1 VPQSRFAS
9 FAIALPLYRLFEYR
23 LVDDSEPAVVGGRY
37 RLPFGRGTRCGIL
50 LGVSDRSDFDAAKI
64 KPVEERLDTEAVLG
78 EHMLALARWMAEY
91 YLQPPGDVI
100 FQCLPGY
107 LRGTRRHESPRVKRW
122 RLNQVSAADLASL
135 QRKSPRQFE
144 ICEALQRQPE
154 GLTAT
159 QFKQINANW
168 HAAVKALESKQLL
181 AWEWDDKPF
190 SVQIDATRPQL
201 SPEQAAIMQ
210 AIEPALQEFA
220 VHLLDGVTGSG
231 KTEIYLRLIE
241 RCLANGQQAIY
252 LVPEIG
258 LTSQLIDRIQQRF
271 GDCFAISHSAL
282 TDYQRYRAW
291 DRFRRGEVGI
301 MLGTRSSLFSQC
313 ERLGLIVIDE
323 EHDHSYRQEDGV
335 RYHARDVAIK
345 RAQMLD
351 IPIVLG
357 SATPAL
363 ESIANCE
370 RSTYRRYRMDQRP
383 TRFPP
388 PPIEL
393 IDVRDSRFDFGC
405 AAATFKRIDS
415 HLQNGGQVLVYLNR
429 RGFAPIV
436 MCHECGWQSQ
446 CRNCDARLTLHQS
459 LQTLLCH
466 HCGYSESIPEVCP
479 DCGHTEVRHYGIG
492 TEQLQLGLEQR
503 YPQVPVLRVDRD
515 VIASRDALKS
525 RLQQLQSGEPCILI
539 GTQMIAKGHDYPAI
553 TLSVVL
559 DADQALFSASYRA
572 SERLAQTLL
581 QVCGRSGRGDRPGEA
596 IVQTRFPEHPMM
608 QSLVHRSYRDIADE
622 LLQERRLLGFPPY
635 ARVVI
640 FRADAQ
646 ELKQALA
653 KLEEIRA
660 LLQQARRFQQLS
672 SIGPIAALMTR
683 RIGRYRAQLSLLATD
698 YQVLRSVL
706 SEAMPAIQ
714 EIPSTPRVSWSVD
727 VDAFDL

>member
-64 KPVEERLDTEAVLG
+64 KPVEERVDTEAVLG

-154 GLTAT
+154 GLTAA

>member
-1 VPQSRFAS
+1 
-9 FAIALPLYRLFEYR
+9 
-23 LVDDSEPAVVGGRY
+23 
-37 RLPFGRGTRCGIL
+37 
-50 LGVSDRSDFDAAKI
+50 
-64 KPVEERLDTEAVLG
+64 
-78 EHMLALARWMAEY
+78 M
-91 YLQPPGDVI
+91 
-100 FQCLPGY
+100 
-107 LRGTRRHESPRVKRW
+107 
-122 RLNQVSAADLASL
+122 
-135 QRKSPRQFE
+135 
-144 ICEALQRQPE
+144 
-154 GLTAT
+154 
-159 QFKQINANW
+159 
-168 HAAVKALESKQLL
+168 
-181 AWEWDDKPF
+181 
-190 SVQIDATRPQL
+190 
-201 SPEQAAIMQ
+201 
-210 AIEPALQEFA
+210 
-220 VHLLDGVTGSG
+220 
-231 KTEIYLRLIE
+231 
-241 RCLANGQQAIY
+241 
-252 LVPEIG
+252 PEIG
-258 LTSQLIDRIQQRF
+258 LTSQLIDRVQQRF
-271 GDCFAISHSAL
+271 GDCFAISHSGL

-559 DADQALFSASYRA
+559 DAC
-572 SERLAQTLL
+572 LL
-581 QVCGRSGRGDRPGEA
+581 YTSDA
-596 IVQTRFPEHPMM
+596 ADDW
-608 QSLVHRSYRDIADE
+608 LVGW
-622 LLQERRLLGFPPY
+622 LWG
-635 ARVVI
+635 
-640 FRADAQ
+640 
-646 ELKQALA
+646 
-653 KLEEIRA
+653 
-660 LLQQARRFQQLS
+660 
-672 SIGPIAALMTR
+672 G
-683 RIGRYRAQLSLLATD
+683 GGGC
-698 YQVLRSVL
+698 
-706 SEAMPAIQ
+706 
-714 EIPSTPRVSWSVD
+714 
-727 VDAFDL
+727 